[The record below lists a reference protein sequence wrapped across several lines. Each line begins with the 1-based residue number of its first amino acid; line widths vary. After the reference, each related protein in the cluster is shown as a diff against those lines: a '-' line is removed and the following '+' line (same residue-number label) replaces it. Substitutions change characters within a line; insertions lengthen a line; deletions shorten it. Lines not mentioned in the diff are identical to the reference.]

1 MKNPKPFR
9 QTSHDATGLY
19 LSEMGRETL
28 MTAADEAEAGRKLY
42 AGREA
47 VEGALAGSTHA
58 LRRLLII
65 GSRVRR
71 RVVAIDDVCDGD
83 GEDGYELEL
92 AERDFLAG
100 IRKVRACIRDGRG
113 VDLDVLRSLRLSAAT
128 RAGVVAHL
136 RRRLV
141 RHPSDELRATV
152 AAVLAGE
159 RLTQA
164 GRDELVRH
172 NLRLVVMFAKKRLG
186 RGLSFLDLVQEG
198 NIGIIKAAEKFD
210 YRRGYKFATYACW
223 WIRQSIDRA
232 IHDLGTTIRVPVHMA
247 EKIAGVRRARARI
260 ESTTGKAATPEEIA
274 RDSCVELYAVLQVLD
289 LERRQ
294 NTVSLHIPV
303 GEDGTDEMG
312 DFIAGGEH
320 TQDEGISARES
331 ETGVRAVLKAL
342 TPREREVIER
352 RFGIDRKGE
361 ETLEGIGVDF
371 QVSRER
377 IRQIE
382 EVALRKLR
390 HPNRSAAVNEL
401 GSAYGIERASRKVG

>member
-1 MKNPKPFR
+1 MKDLKPFR
-9 QTSHDATGLY
+9 QTAHDSTGLY
-19 LSEMGRETL
+19 LAEMARAPL
-28 MTAADEAEAGRKLY
+28 MSPADEQEAGRKLY

-47 VEGALAGSTHA
+47 VENALASSRHA
-58 LRRLLII
+58 MRRLLII

-71 RVVAIDDVCDGD
+71 QAVSIDDVCDGAD
-83 GEDGYELEL
+83 EDGFEPEL
-92 AERDFLAG
+92 AEKAFLTG
-100 IRKVRACIRDGRG
+100 LRTVSRCLREGRG
-113 VDLDVLRSLRLSAAT
+113 VDPAFFRTLRISAST
-128 RAGVVAHL
+128 RADVIAHL
-136 RRRLV
+136 RRRLT

-164 GRDELVRH
+164 GRDTLIRH

-198 NIGIIKAAEKFD
+198 NLGLIKAAEKFD
-210 YRRGYKFATYACW
+210 YRRGYKFSTYACW
-223 WIRQSIDRA
+223 WLRQSIDRA

-247 EKIAGVRRARARI
+247 EKISSVRRARARI

-294 NTVSLHIPV
+294 NTVSLHTPV

-312 DFIAGGEH
+312 DFIAGSEP
-320 TQDEGISARES
+320 TQDEGVSTHES
-331 ETGVRAVLKAL
+331 ETGIRALIGIL
-342 TPREREVIER
+342 SPREREVIER

-382 EVALRKLR
+382 DVALRKLR

-401 GSAYGIERASRKVG
+401 GSAYGIERASRRAG